1 MKVIFLDHD
10 GVVCLSEQ
18 WGSRFKKA
26 RKWMIDQNLPEHTPN
41 MINEKTRPILIRL
54 DNFDKKAV
62 KVLNRILD
70 ETNAEIVISSDW
82 KLHATLEEMQELY
95 HHYGVNKVPI
105 AFTPRLEDFD
115 PDSSGM
121 YKWKGW
127 LERARISEIKEW
139 LKHNEVE
146 TWVSVDDLDMSHTM
160 NHNEGLDY
168 FVLTERPNT
177 EGIKQSGLADK
188 IIKILNNETN
198 S

>member
-1 MKVIFLDHD
+1 MKVIVLDHD

-26 RKWMIDQNLPEHTPN
+26 RQWMIDQNLPEHTPN
-41 MINEKTRPILIRL
+41 VMNESSRPILVRL

-95 HHYGVNKVPI
+95 NHYGVNKVPI
-105 AFTPRLEDFD
+105 AYTPRLEDFD
-115 PDSSGM
+115 PDSAGM
-121 YKWKGW
+121 YRWKGW
-127 LERARISEIKEW
+127 LERARCLEIQNW
-139 LKHNEVE
+139 LENNSVE
-146 TWVSVDDLDMSHTM
+146 SWVAVDDLNMS
-160 NHNEGLDY
+160 NEYLKPGLDN
-168 FVLTERPNT
+168 FILTERPNT